1 MQLIAITDI
10 FGKTKHFQE
19 MIDHLSSAYDEV
31 EMIDPYN
38 GVDNRFVSE
47 EEAYEH
53 FQETMGLKKYS
64 EILLQALQSKETNK
78 QIVVL
83 GFSVGASA
91 IWAISG
97 NLKTTCKVRAICFY
111 SSQIRNYLD
120 VIPQI
125 TIDLYFAKSES
136 AYDVGKIIKDIVTKP
151 NVTCYN
157 TSYLHGFMNGLS
169 INYDQAGYNQYIKA
183 IRNISTDL

>member
-53 FQETMGLKKYS
+53 FQETMGLKNTPKFFFKPYK
-64 EILLQALQSKETNK
+64 AKK
-78 QIVVL
+78 QINRL
-83 GFSVGASA
+83 
-91 IWAISG
+91 
-97 NLKTTCKVRAICFY
+97 
-111 SSQIRNYLD
+111 
-120 VIPQI
+120 
-125 TIDLYFAKSES
+125 LY
-136 AYDVGKIIKDIVTKP
+136 
-151 NVTCYN
+151 
-157 TSYLHGFMNGLS
+157 
-169 INYDQAGYNQYIKA
+169 
-183 IRNISTDL
+183 